1 MNDAKDQ
8 EKELSDIDLC
18 YKALGLSVGDSP
30 ERIDMTYNRLMGMSK
45 SDLASGDPAVREEAK
60 NSIALVNQMYEN
72 IKASVTYQS
81 MVKEYSKSNAREKE
95 TQGIDPRLMKNIYKE
110 CPSCRSIISKAVKT
124 CPKCKFVYKT
134 FSEKLFEDYLTPKHI
149 IIISVVVVVGLCAY
163 IGIQNPDL
171 IDKVLS
177 VFR

>member
-30 ERIDMTYNRLMGMSK
+30 ERIEMTYNRLMGMSK
-45 SDLASGDPAVREEAK
+45 SNLASGDPAVREEAK

-95 TQGIDPRLMKNIYKE
+95 TQGIDP
-110 CPSCRSIISKAVKT
+110 
-124 CPKCKFVYKT
+124 
-134 FSEKLFEDYLTPKHI
+134 KL
-149 IIISVVVVVGLCAY
+149 
-163 IGIQNPDL
+163 
-171 IDKVLS
+171 
-177 VFR
+177 